1 MGTQMELLTNE
12 QLCNLAQAGNKQALE
27 LLIQNNLPFIQQTAN
42 RIVTNPLRAEQLASC
57 GIEPDDLVQ
66 AGTIGLWKAVDS
78 YEPASG
84 NKFLTYAAK
93 SIWRAMADLIREYS
107 KDMIWRLKLE
117 KMQILYLDE
126 FIGESEETVRDL
138 TADPRDKPLEQVC
151 INSEALANVQAALPV
166 LSERERSYIK
176 YRFGFEDEES
186 HPLSETAEH
195 FRLTVSRA
203 KKLESSALKLLEHE
217 IFVVIPERRFK
228 RSTRRLAKRLDRLGL
243 LRNVELRIKTKKK
256 RGKKITIAVCEY
268 QADCDGSWGEF
279 TYHFEDGSVDIRR
292 LAGWDTTIRQRF
304 VRRAVEHLR
313 IYCKDGLPD
322 KLMIPFVGR
331 KWV

>member
-1 MGTQMELLTNE
+1 M
-12 QLCNLAQAGNKQALE
+12 
-27 LLIQNNLPFIQQTAN
+27 
-42 RIVTNPLRAEQLASC
+42 
-57 GIEPDDLVQ
+57 
-66 AGTIGLWKAVDS
+66 DS
-78 YEPASG
+78 YELASG

-93 SIWRAMADLIREYS
+93 SIRRAMTDLIREYS

-151 INSEALANVQAALPV
+151 INSEALANVQAAISV

-195 FRLTVSRA
+195 FCLTVSRA
-203 KKLESSALKLLEHE
+203 KKLESSALKSLGHE
-217 IFVVIPERRFK
+217 IFVVVPNRRFN
-228 RSTRRLAKRLDRLGL
+228 RSTRRLAKRLDRQGL
-243 LRNVELRIKTKKK
+243 LRNVELHIKTKKK
-256 RGKKITIAVCEY
+256 RGKKIIIAVCEY

-304 VRRAVEHLR
+304 VRQAVEHLR
-313 IYCKDGLPD
+313 VYCKDDLPD